1 MVTFLAT
8 AQQLLQSG
16 HLDEAVKALTAEVR
30 DAPTDSRR
38 RTFLFE
44 LLCFAGD
51 YSRAEKQLDVLSQGG
66 PQSEM
71 GALFYRGALAA
82 EKTRHE
88 MFEKQEYPKPAGGEA
103 ALSVTGTVNGK
114 TFHHL
119 ADSDQ
124 RVGANLEVFV
134 AGSYL
139 WIPFSLLSSVQI
151 SPPKR
156 LRDLLWLPAIVR
168 TSAAFQGREL
178 GEVLLPVLNPFSWR
192 SADPAIRLGR
202 ATAWEEE
209 GESEEAVP
217 KGQKVLIADEEEW
230 PLLELRDIT
239 FAVAQAA
246 S

>member
-1 MVTFLAT
+1 MTV
-8 AQQLLQSG
+8 QQLFQSG
-16 HLDEAVKALTAEVR
+16 QLDEAVKALTAEVR
-30 DAPTDSRR
+30 DDPTDPKR

-82 EKTRHE
+82 EKTRQE
-88 MFEKQEYPKPAGGEA
+88 MFEKQDYPKPVAEVA
-103 ALSVTGTVNGK
+103 APHLTGTING
-114 TFHHL
+114 TPFHGL
-119 ADSDQ
+119 EDSDS
-124 RVGANLEVFV
+124 RVGSNLEVFV
-134 AGSYL
+134 AGSYM
-139 WIPFSLLSSVQI
+139 WIPFALLSSIQI
-151 SPPKR
+151 SPPKK
-156 LRDLLWLPAIVR
+156 LRDLLWLPAVVR
-168 TSAAFQGREL
+168 TSDAFQGREL

-192 SADPAIRLGR
+192 SSDPAIRLGR
-202 ATAWEEE
+202 ATAWEEDVG
-209 GESEEAVP
+209 GETVP
-217 KGQKVLIADEEEW
+217 KGQKVILADGEEW